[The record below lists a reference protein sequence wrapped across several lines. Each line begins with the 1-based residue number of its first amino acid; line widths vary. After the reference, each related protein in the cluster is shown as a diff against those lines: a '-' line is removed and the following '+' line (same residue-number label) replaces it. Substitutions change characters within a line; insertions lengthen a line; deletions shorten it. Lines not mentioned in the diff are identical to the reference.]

1 MHRCFIQRPTRRV
14 ICARLRPV
22 TFTRNRRTIPFCPLF
37 SFRYCWLFSV
47 PSMKPYVPSLPSV
60 EKQTFRFPSTNS
72 FISDKLNRSKFCMVM
87 FIYPQHAPASGAF
100 AHRCFQ
106 AHRPLEIDLHFRL
119 ILYWTILGLPIPSV
133 WDYNGAVSGG
143 GARKRGSSLR
153 GRRPRWP

>member
-119 ILYWTILGLPIPSV
+119 IVHWKSTFIS
-133 WDYNGAVSGG
+133 
-143 GARKRGSSLR
+143 GSSCIGQFSNLTQPHALR
-153 GRRPRWP
+153 YPEIGR